1 MDKRMVLSQNISGIT
16 RSRQRARQAV
26 DQSLRELSANL
37 MRVAIG
43 AGDANCIAAHA
54 LAYVGAMMIL
64 RDELGGELPTVDTIA
79 ASIAICSREDTV
91 GRLGR
96 NEQSLTAENKI
107 IKGALEAAA
116 SRLLG
121 QELQESAGLYGIY
134 SAVWMLVN
142 IQSRRRSNEVG
153 ASPTSQL

>member
-1 MDKRMVLSQNISGIT
+1 MVISQNVSATT

-26 DQSLRELSANL
+26 DRSLRELSANL

-43 AGDANCIAAHA
+43 TGDANRIAAHA

-64 RDELGGELPTVDTIA
+64 RDELGGELPAGDTIA
-79 ASIAICSREDTV
+79 AAIAICSCEDNV
-91 GRLGR
+91 ERLVW
-96 NEQSLTAENKI
+96 ESQSLMAENKI
-107 IKGALEAAA
+107 IRGALEAAA

-121 QELQESAGLYGIY
+121 EELQESAGLYDIY

-142 IQSRRRSNEVG
+142 FQSRR
-153 ASPTSQL
+153 